1 MSRRAAR
8 VGRGPMLRAMSDA
21 GLVFETIHGRVQPLE
36 WLVLAPHPDDAEIGA
51 GGTLI
56 RLARAGRAVG
66 ILELSRGE
74 RGTQGSPEVRVA
86 ECARAA
92 GIMGL
97 AWRGQLGLPDG
108 ELRDTLEGAHALAAV
123 LRAVRPRV
131 LVVPHH
137 RDRHPDHFGSYHL
150 SKRAVHLAQ
159 LAKADLPGDP
169 HRVGRVLLYQGNAD
183 ITPNVLVDVADVQDV
198 WAASVLAHESQF
210 SGAAISE
217 TVTPEIVERRR
228 ARMTYWGTMAR
239 VRYAEAFE
247 AEDALLVDP
256 LTL

>member
-1 MSRRAAR
+1 
-8 VGRGPMLRAMSDA
+8 MLA
-21 GLVFETIHGRVQPLE
+21 GMATAGTPEAFETIHGVAGPLD
-36 WLVLAPHPDDAEIGA
+36 WLCLAPHPDDAEIGA

-74 RGTQGSPEVRVA
+74 RGTQGTPDVRVA
-86 ECARAA
+86 ECVRAA
-92 GIMGL
+92 AIMGL
-97 AWRGQLGLPDG
+97 TWRGQLGLPDG
-108 ELRDTLEGAHALAAV
+108 ELRDTLDGAHALASV
-123 LRAVRPRV
+123 LRVVRPRV

-137 RDRHPDHFGSYHL
+137 RDRHPDHFGTYHL

-159 LAKADLPGDP
+159 LAKADLGGEP

-183 ITPNVLVDVADVQDV
+183 ITPNVLIDVEAVQDT
-198 WAASVLAHESQF
+198 WAAAILAHQSQF

-228 ARMTYWGTMAR
+228 ARLTYWGTLAR

-247 AEDALLVDP
+247 ADSALLVDP
-256 LTL
+256 LAL